1 MTKSDPKKADLDE
14 AITLVELRLCPVDSC
29 QGGDHLREFLKLGD
43 RGGSVLPKKKRTGWW
58 LTYPSEKYEFVS
70 WDDYPIYEM
79 ENKQCLKPPTS
90 EKNGRL
96 TNRNAVLTNQKHGEF
111 NLPMVG
117 LPMGWWLQRNM
128 GGSLCLR
135 NKMRIKAATIWWL
148 VWW

>member
-1 MTKSDPKKADLDE
+1 MIIHQIPRNSSSE
-14 AITLVELRLCPVDSC
+14 
-29 QGGDHLREFLKLGD
+29 
-43 RGGSVLPKKKRTGWW
+43 TGWW
-58 LTYPSEKYEFVS
+58 FLYNHLEKYEFVS

-117 LPMGWWLQRNM
+117 LPMG
-128 GGSLCLR
+128 
-135 NKMRIKAATIWWL
+135 
-148 VWW
+148 